1 MKILNLKIKNPQND
15 IVRDIDFKETGVS
28 FVYGDIQ
35 EPSNK
40 KLTINSLGKTLLLKF
55 IDYILGANEDPQIV
69 KKEICGYLLEAKVLF
84 KKNTFII
91 VRELGKIDNITIDG
105 AHYTLSDY
113 KTKFEIQRPLAT
125 KQIILSKK
133 GNEIG
138 YNSTP
143 QKDDV
148 ISCLALLNLVELR
161 TEADKIYISQD
172 TIKKLKENKKE
183 LVGFYG
189 DINIEEISEEIYFID
204 KEVRRLTSELEI
216 VSCKIKEIEISDLQQ
231 DAVSEYSNKSK
242 ELKKLKSIYEKNKIE
257 CERLFDFIN
266 DSQKEDIS
274 AQHILAIYSKAQ
286 REVPEMV
293 VKRIEEV
300 ERFHKI
306 VFDERKVFLE
316 EKRNLLLSEME
327 KVQVEIS
334 KVAEI
339 VDKLGSIIAVNEVY
353 QESIQLYE
361 KYSTDLQDLKYRQ
374 GKLSQIKNVDTKI
387 ESEDTK
393 LVRYF
398 EDASSTRQTYEQK
411 IKEYRDYIYEVT
423 SNIYDESVSSYF
435 DIEVRK
441 KHLTT
446 RPVVFKI
453 NLKGDGGEGM
463 KEVKKNLIDCL
474 LCKYNTLLEFMIQ
487 DSACFNGID
496 PRQVSGMLIEMG
508 KLAQQTNKQVITSI
522 NKYQVGDYKET
533 IDYIVENSSI
543 ILSEKD
549 KLLYF
554 DF

>member
-1 MKILNLKIKNPQND
+1 MKILNLKIKTPQND

-28 FVYGDIQ
+28 FVYGDIL

-69 KKEICGYLLEAKVLF
+69 KKEIHGYFLESKVLF
-84 KKNTFII
+84 KNNTFNI
-91 VRELGKIDNITIDG
+91 VRELGKSDNITIDG
-105 AHYTLSDY
+105 VPCTLSDY

-148 ISCLALLNLVELR
+148 ISCLALLNLVELL

-216 VSCKIKEIEISDLQQ
+216 ISCKIKEIEISDLQQ
-231 DAVSEYSNKSK
+231 DVVSQYSNKSK

-286 REVPEMV
+286 QEVPEMV
-293 VKRIEEV
+293 AKRIEDV

-316 EKRNLLLSEME
+316 EKRNSLLIEME

-387 ESEDTK
+387 ETEDTK

-508 KLAQQTNKQVITSI
+508 KLAQQTNKQVIISI